1 MPSLFYTLFTI
12 AKSKS
17 VRFLR
22 SEQAFAVHD
31 VLSSYPGLFRHTEFR
46 VITCSAAILTERE
59 STPQLFPHL
68 MSIVNCGS
76 IRLHCHSPT
85 IERRCAPK
93 GARDDL
99 LRASTRASFG
109 ADPSELV
116 GAQLGVEDALLRSD
130 QRLGASA

>member
-1 MPSLFYTLFTI
+1 M
-12 AKSKS
+12 
-17 VRFLR
+17 
-22 SEQAFAVHD
+22 HD
-31 VLSSYPGLFRHTEFR
+31 VLSSYPGLFRHTAFR

-76 IRLHCHSPT
+76 IRLHGHSPT
-85 IERRCAPK
+85 LERRCAPK

-116 GAQLGVEDALLRSD
+116 GAQLGLENVP
-130 QRLGASA
+130 LGRDERFGNGSRENRIESAIHFFVCQCVSHLV